1 MKNLFFLVLVFS
13 KGLASFSQTS
23 FSSLEGFVQYANTK
37 SITIQTNDIKVLQ
50 AKQGKLAA
58 ILSIPDIT
66 GNINTNF
73 TNNTRLPVNLFPAE
87 AFGGAAGSYREIESG
102 VQYNTGLSQ
111 YIDIKLVNM
120 EAWKNIKLAK
130 ININISSIDN
140 LVNKKT
146 LQENIAALYY
156 TIVQLQEQEKITQQ
170 YIYNADTVL
179 QTITNKY
186 KEGLAKQQEVN
197 DGKINVLMQEENK
210 KQIAFLIK
218 QNYLSVKILCDIP
231 ENENILFTETIVKEK
246 DIKAIQ
252 ADPNTLNNQ
261 LVKAR
266 EDYALANY
274 KKTTAAFL
282 PTLSFIGS
290 NSYNQFNQDFT
301 IFGGK
306 WINSNY
312 VGLKLT
318 FNIPNAVMV
327 SNKVNAKY
335 NYQLAQQATKQAQ
348 IKAQLE
354 QKQLDNDWEKS
365 LSQYSNNKEIVAIQ
379 TDTYLKNKSLYNEGI
394 LSIDKTITSFNS
406 LVNAEYNLITSKV
419 KILLASAKID
429 INNKFKN

>member
-1 MKNLFFLVLVFS
+1 MKYFFFLVLVFS
-13 KGLASFSQTS
+13 KGLASFSQTT
-23 FSSLEGFVQYANTK
+23 FSSLESFVQYANTK
-37 SITIQTNDIKVLQ
+37 SITLQTNDIKVLQ

-58 ILSIPDIT
+58 ILSIPDVS

-87 AFGGAAGSYREIESG
+87 AFGGAPGSYKEIASG
-102 VQYNTGLSQ
+102 VQYNTGFSQ

-130 ININISSIDN
+130 INTAISTIDN
-140 LVNKKT
+140 IINKKT
-146 LQENIAALYY
+146 LQENIATLYY
-156 TIVQLQEQEKITQQ
+156 SIIQLQAQEKITQQ

-186 KEGLAKQQEVN
+186 KEGIAKQQEVN
-197 DGKINVLMQEENK
+197 DGKINVLTQEENK
-210 KQIAFLIK
+210 RQIVFLIK
-218 QNYLSVKILCDIP
+218 QNYLSIKILCDIP

-246 DIKAIQ
+246 DINIVHAES
-252 ADPNTLNNQ
+252 NTLHTQ

-266 EDYALANY
+266 EDYALASY

-290 NSYNQFNQDFT
+290 NGYNQYNQDFT
-301 IFGGK
+301 VFGGK

-312 VGLKLT
+312 VGLKLII
-318 FNIPNAVMV
+318 NIPNSVMV

-348 IKAQLE
+348 IKVQLE
-354 QKQLDNDWEKS
+354 QKQLDNDWEKAS
-365 LSQYSNNKEIVAIQ
+365 SQYSNNKEIVTIQ
-379 TDTYLKNKSLYNEGI
+379 TDTYLKNKNLYNEGI

-419 KILLASAKID
+419 NVLLATAKID

>member
-111 YIDIKLVNM
+111 YIDIKLINI

-186 KEGLAKQQEVN
+186 EEGLAKQQEVN

-218 QNYLSVKILCDIP
+218 
-231 ENENILFTETIVKEK
+231 
-246 DIKAIQ
+246 
-252 ADPNTLNNQ
+252 
-261 LVKAR
+261 
-266 EDYALANY
+266 
-274 KKTTAAFL
+274 
-282 PTLSFIGS
+282 
-290 NSYNQFNQDFT
+290 
-301 IFGGK
+301 
-306 WINSNY
+306 
-312 VGLKLT
+312 
-318 FNIPNAVMV
+318 
-327 SNKVNAKY
+327 
-335 NYQLAQQATKQAQ
+335 
-348 IKAQLE
+348 
-354 QKQLDNDWEKS
+354 
-365 LSQYSNNKEIVAIQ
+365 
-379 TDTYLKNKSLYNEGI
+379 
-394 LSIDKTITSFNS
+394 KTIY
-406 LVNAEYNLITSKV
+406 L
-419 KILLASAKID
+419 
-429 INNKFKN
+429 